1 MMRRRSLLKGIGCFG
16 AGALLAPAWCQST
29 ALPIAAATNVKIYIP
44 ANAGGG
50 WDQTG
55 RSLGQALASGGLVQQ
70 IEYTNN
76 GGKGGTIGL
85 ADFVEKHSNDPSA
98 LLIGGM
104 VMVGAIAVSRTP
116 VTLQHVTPIAR
127 LTSDY
132 MVLVVPADS
141 PIKDMKALSAQ
152 IRRDLGS
159 VLFTG
164 GSAGGVDH
172 MLAGMMGRSLRADPA
187 GLKYLPTSSGPDAI
201 AQLHA
206 GRATVAI
213 SGYSELKAGI
223 ADKSLIPL
231 AISSRHSLFGI
242 PSLREQGID
251 TELDNWRG
259 VFAPAKISDEQ
270 KQQLR
275 QLVVR
280 ATETSM
286 WKQTVADKGWLHAT
300 MHGKDF
306 ADSLE
311 IEQAIANAV
320 TLLLKLKA

>member
-1 MMRRRSLLKGIGCFG
+1 MIARRELLKAAGVLG
-16 AGALLAPAWCQST
+16 AGARLIPAWAQS
-29 ALPIAAATNVKIYIP
+29 APPRASVVSKVKIYIP
-44 ANAGGG
+44 ANTGGG

-55 RSLGQALASGGLVQQ
+55 RSLGQALASSGLVQQ
-70 IEYTNN
+70 IDYENK

-85 ADFVEKHSNDPSA
+85 ADFVEKHSTDPSA

-104 VMVGAIAVSRTP
+104 VMVGAIAVSRNP

-141 PIKDMKALSAQ
+141 RIRDMKTLSAQ

-159 VLFTG
+159 VVFTG

-172 MLAGMMGRSLRADPA
+172 MLAGMVVRSLRVDPA
-187 GLKYLPTSSGPDAI
+187 GIRYVPTSSGPDAV
-201 AQLHA
+201 AQLRA
-206 GRATVAI
+206 GKATVAI
-213 SGYSELKAGI
+213 SGYSEFKDGI
-223 ADKSLIPL
+223 ADKSLLPL
-231 AISSRHSLFGI
+231 AVSSRRSLFGI
-242 PSLREQGID
+242 PSLREQGVD
-251 TELDNWRG
+251 TELGNWRG
-259 VFAPAKISDEQ
+259 VFAPARISDDQ

-280 ATETSM
+280 ATETPL
-286 WKQTVADKGWLHAT
+286 WKQTVADKGWLPAT

-306 ADSLE
+306 ADFLE

-320 TLLLKLKA
+320 TLMLKLQG